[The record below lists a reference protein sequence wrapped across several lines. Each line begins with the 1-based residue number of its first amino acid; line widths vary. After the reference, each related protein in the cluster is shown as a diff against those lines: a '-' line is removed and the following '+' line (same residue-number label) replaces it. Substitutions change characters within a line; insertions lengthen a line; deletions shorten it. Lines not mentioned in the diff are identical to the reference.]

1 MQKVAAQIR
10 AIMGEGAICG
20 RYGGDE
26 FIVILPKATL
36 AVLEERGN
44 RLLEA
49 IRADTKLKELHVT
62 LSIGGAAWDVVKE
75 DCKVRQLLGTEVLR
89 ARACHVLASRAP
101 DVDVEAAVAP
111 RAVDETPGRVYPA
124 LAAGPGLNGSG
135 RPLGGA
141 VATPH

>member
-1 MQKVAAQIR
+1 
-10 AIMGEGAICG
+10 MGEDAICG

-36 AVLEERGN
+36 AVVEERGN

-75 DCKVRQLLGTEVLR
+75 DCKVRQLLKQ
-89 ARACHVLASRAP
+89 A
-101 DVDVEAAVAP
+101 DAALYQAKEKGRDTLVVAHY
-111 RAVDETPGRVYPA
+111 EQ
-124 LAAGPGLNGSG
+124 S
-135 RPLGGA
+135 
-141 VATPH
+141 VA